1 MSITKIVLT
10 FLLFFILLK
19 YLTKIKN
26 EIEKNTTEK
35 YIEKPEIVSGKIPSV
50 LFFSDHQ
57 EKTERMEHIIKS
69 FGSDNKNYNYQDKIK
84 NIFKLTNEDYK
95 DLVDLPSDNKTKIN
109 LKKDWRTILNNEIDS
124 INNNIEI
131 EFTNLSKKQ
140 IDSQLE
146 YEISSTIN
154 EMFEYQMDKFELAL
168 EKLIN
173 DDKEEYVLKNT
184 DFNNLFENKEFD
196 YYTEYEK
203 NEKKYDTTGH
213 LIKFTDNPLNMKT
226 ELSKQNDKFFTY
238 EVHCGYDEDDKDDKE
253 DKDDDDYHKKYKRTK
268 IKKKESFPFKLVEYS
283 NVTEELVNKFKKIED
298 IILSRINNETSLI
311 ISSDTLKKVKTLNII
326 NNFIIVDR
334 KINYILKNTDNPSEF
349 FYNGEIV
356 IYRGRNHGI
365 HIKIDSLKQDN
376 KYYITNYKILG
387 IVISDKI
394 EKNDTITDN
403 IINPLYYKFHDKH
416 VIDKNDIEKELSN
429 IIDQS
434 SLETFSYL
442 FSKFK
447 KLRSDRHI
455 MINDFELLIYTG
467 KILLDIE
474 KTTNLKKTNEVS
486 NPSIYTRIFGN

>member
-184 DFNNLFENKEFD
+184 DFNNLFSNKEFD

-226 ELSKQNDKFFTY
+226 ELSKQNDND
-238 EVHCGYDEDDKDDKE
+238 C
-253 DKDDDDYHKKYKRTK
+253 
-268 IKKKESFPFKLVEYS
+268 I
-283 NVTEELVNKFKKIED
+283 
-298 IILSRINNETSLI
+298 
-311 ISSDTLKKVKTLNII
+311 KVKNPPIENDCIKVKNPPIEKRKRGRPKKNKETLNVSDAAIEHYNKQTNVNNGNDIEIKVEEILFNGTKYWLDI
-326 NNFIIVDR
+326 NNFDIYDPD
-334 KINYILKNTDNPSEF
+334 TE
-349 FYNGEIV
+349 EIV
-356 IYRGRNHGI
+356 G
-365 HIKIDSLKQDN
+365 K
-376 KYYITNYKILG
+376 
-387 IVISDKI
+387 
-394 EKNDTITDN
+394 KNG
-403 IINPLYYKFHDKH
+403 
-416 VIDKNDIEKELSN
+416 
-429 IIDQS
+429 
-434 SLETFSYL
+434 
-442 FSKFK
+442 
-447 KLRSDRHI
+447 
-455 MINDFELLIYTG
+455 G
-467 KILLDIE
+467 K
-474 KTTNLKKTNEVS
+474 
-486 NPSIYTRIFGN
+486 